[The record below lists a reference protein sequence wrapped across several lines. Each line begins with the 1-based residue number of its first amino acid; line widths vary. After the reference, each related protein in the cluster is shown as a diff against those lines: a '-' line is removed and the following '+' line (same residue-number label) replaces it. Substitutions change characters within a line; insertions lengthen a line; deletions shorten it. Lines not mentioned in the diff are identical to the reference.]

1 MRNLVTVYSRRNCHL
16 CDVAE
21 EVLNQLKEELDFD
34 IEKVFIDG
42 DSSLEK
48 QFGEQVPVILIDG
61 KQHDFFRV
69 NPVRFKSSHE
79 KHRQH
84 Q

>member
-1 MRNLVTVYSRRNCHL
+1 MRNIVTVYSRHNCHL
-16 CDVAE
+16 CEVALE
-21 EVLNQLKEELDFD
+21 TLEHLQGDLDFD
-34 IEKVFIDG
+34 IEKIH
-42 DSSLEK
+42 
-48 QFGEQVPVILIDG
+48 IDG

-69 NPVRFKSSHE
+69 DPVRFKSSLE

>member
-69 NPVRFKSSHE
+69 NPVRFKSSLE

>member
-48 QFGEQVPVILIDG
+48 QFGEQVPVIFIDG

-69 NPVRFKSSHE
+69 DPVRFKSSLE
-79 KHRQH
+79 KHRQR

>member
-1 MRNLVTVYSRRNCHL
+1 MRNLVTVYSRRTCHL

-69 NPVRFKSSHE
+69 NPVRFKSSLE

>member
-48 QFGEQVPVILIDG
+48 QFGEQVPVIFIDG

-69 NPVRFKSSHE
+69 DPVRFKSSLE

>member
-1 MRNLVTVYSRRNCHL
+1 MRNLITIYSRHNCHL
-16 CDVAE
+16 CDVAHE
-21 EVLNQLKEELDFD
+21 TLESLKVELDFD
-34 IEKVFIDG
+34 IEKIYIDG
-42 DSSLEK
+42 DASLEK
-48 QFGEQVPVILIDG
+48 ELGEQVPVILIDG

-69 NPVRFKSSHE
+69 DSVRFRSSLE